1 MEVQYEQ
8 AIRGWLGSC
17 YETMSVK
24 AHYETKEV
32 LVEDMWEKGRKIEFP
47 WLFNKSGAQ
56 NIHIVTA
63 NWMWANF
70 DETSVP
76 NTLLN

>member
-1 MEVQYEQ
+1 M
-8 AIRGWLGSC
+8 
-17 YETMSVK
+17 
-24 AHYETKEV
+24 
-32 LVEDMWEKGRKIEFP
+32 EDMWEKGRKIEFP
-47 WLFNKSGAQ
+47 WLFSKSGAQ

-76 NTLLN
+76 NTLLNEQLWLWTLLYLMCIKGVKSKEF